1 MNSSETR
8 RTIGLAMII
17 EVVRR
22 RFHLVLVPFLFVMA
36 AGLSLAIFLPSL
48 WTAKSTILVDRQKI
62 PESFVKS
69 TITTDVEAQLL
80 GLSQQIMS
88 SGQLM
93 KIIEAHDLY
102 PEIRRTRSADEVVD
116 RMRRNIRIEVQN
128 DDRDKRN
135 PRTVGFSV
143 LYTTTTPKVAMTIA
157 NELAALYVNEDV
169 RYREKHSVSASEF
182 LDTQLKDVRD
192 RLQNQERRVAEF
204 KERNMGELPEQR
216 EANLRTLDRL
226 QQQLQSAQ
234 ETLRRANERRQLLT
248 QTLAE
253 VDQSNTTVSGP
264 GGTPNPSPA
273 EAAAARLSVL
283 KQELTQMQSRY
294 NDKYPDVVALK
305 DQIRAL
311 EAKLAA
317 DPPSASVRDTQAKAA
332 AVAAKKDGKEL
343 RAAPQNSYVQNLL
356 QQLDQAT
363 IEARTST
370 DEVKGLREQIAL
382 YQRRIENT
390 PRREQESAQITR
402 DYEST
407 RELFRS
413 LLGKR
418 GEAEM
423 AAELEQRQQGE
434 HFRIID
440 AAGLPDRPA
449 GPNRFRIV
457 LVAFVLAL
465 GISGIAVVIAEHTDT
480 SYRSAEE
487 VRMIEMVPVL
497 STIPKIVTERD
508 RRRRLRLRRLGT
520 AAVAVGLLAVI
531 GSSFAIAHNNHGLV
545 ASLSSEPVSVP
556 KNTR

>member
-1 MNSSETR
+1 MNNPETR

-22 RFHLVLVPFLFVMA
+22 RFHLALLPFLFVMA
-36 AGLSLAIFLPSL
+36 AGLSLAMFLPSL

-93 KIIEAHDLY
+93 KIIEAHNLY
-102 PEIRRTRSADEVVD
+102 PELRQQRSADEVVE

-128 DDRDKRN
+128 DDRDRRN

-143 LYTTTTPKVAMTIA
+143 LYTTTTPKTAMTIA

-182 LDTQLKDVRD
+182 LDTQLKEVRE

-253 VDQSNTTVSGP
+253 VDQTGGAVAGP
-264 GGTPNPSPA
+264 AGSPNPSPA

-283 KQELTQMQSRY
+283 KQELAQMQSRY

-311 EAKLAA
+311 EAKMAA
-317 DPPSASVRDTQAKAA
+317 EPAAAARETQAKAT
-332 AVAAKKDGKEL
+332 VAIAKKDGKEL
-343 RAAPQNSYVQNLL
+343 RAVPQNSYVQNLL

-363 IEARTST
+363 VEARTST
-370 DEVKGLREQIAL
+370 DEVRGLRDQIAL

-390 PRREQESAQITR
+390 PRREQEAAQITR

-413 LLGKR
+413 LLSKR

-423 AAELEQRQQGE
+423 AADLEQRQQGE

-449 GPNRFRIV
+449 GPNRFRLV
-457 LVAFVLAL
+457 LVALVLAL
-465 GISGIAVVIAEHTDT
+465 GVSGIAVVIAEHTDT

-487 VRMIEMVPVL
+487 VRMLEMVPVL

-508 RRRRLRLRRLGT
+508 RRRRLRQRRLGT

-531 GSSFAIAHNNHGLV
+531 GSSFAFAHNNHAFV
-545 ASLSSEPVSVP
+545 ATVSSDPVGVP

>member
-1 MNSSETR
+1 MNGSETR

-17 EVVRR
+17 EVLRR
-22 RFHLVLVPFLFVMA
+22 RFHLALVPFLFVMA

-80 GLSQQIMS
+80 GLSQEIMS

-93 KIIEAHDLY
+93 KIIEAHNLY
-102 PEIRRTRSADEVVD
+102 PDIRRTRSADEVVEQ
-116 RMRRNIRIEVQN
+116 MRRNIRIEVQN

-143 LYTTTTPKVAMTIA
+143 LYTTTTPKTAMTIA

-169 RYREKHSVSASEF
+169 RYREKHAVSASEF
-182 LDTQLKDVRD
+182 LETQLKDVRD

-253 VDQSNTTVSGP
+253 VDQSNSTVSGP
-264 GGTPNPSPA
+264 ASTPNPSPA

-283 KQELTQMQSRY
+283 KQELAQMQSRY
-294 NDKYPDVVALK
+294 NDRYPDVVALK

-317 DPPSASVRDTQAKAA
+317 DPPSAVRETQAKAA
-332 AVAAKKDGKEL
+332 VAVARKDGKEL

-370 DEVKGLREQIAL
+370 DEVKGVRDQIAL

-423 AAELEQRQQGE
+423 AADLEQRQQGE
-434 HFRIID
+434 HVRILD

-449 GPNRFRIV
+449 GPNRFRLV

-465 GISGIAVVIAEHTDT
+465 GVSGIAVVIAEHTDT

-487 VRMIEMVPVL
+487 VRAIEMVPVL

-508 RRRRLRLRRLGT
+508 RRRRLRQRRLGT

-531 GSSFAIAHNNHGLV
+531 GSSFAFAHNNHGFV
-545 ASLSSEPVSVP
+545 ASVSSDPVTVP
-556 KNTR
+556 KNPR

>member
-8 RTIGLAMII
+8 RTIGLALII

-22 RFHLVLVPFLFVMA
+22 RFHLVLIPFLFVMA

-80 GLSQQIMS
+80 GLSQEIMS

-93 KIIEAHDLY
+93 KIIEAHNLY
-102 PEIRRTRSADEVVD
+102 PDIRRTRSADEVVE

-143 LYTTTTPKVAMTIA
+143 LYTTTTPKAAMTIA

-169 RYREKHSVSASEF
+169 RYREKHAVSASEF

-253 VDQSNTTVSGP
+253 VDQSNSTASGP
-264 GGTPNPSPA
+264 AGTPNPSPG

-283 KQELTQMQSRY
+283 KQELAQMQSRY
-294 NDKYPDVVALK
+294 NDRYPDVVALK
-305 DQIRAL
+305 DQIKAL
-311 EAKLAA
+311 EAKLAT
-317 DPPSASVRDTQAKAA
+317 DPPSAAVRETQTKAT
-332 AVAAKKDGKEL
+332 VARKDGKEL

-370 DEVKGLREQIAL
+370 DEVKGLRDQIAL

-413 LLGKR
+413 LLSKR

-423 AAELEQRQQGE
+423 AADLEQRQQGE

-449 GPNRFRIV
+449 GPNRFRLV

-487 VRMIEMVPVL
+487 VRTLEMVPVL

-531 GSSFAIAHNNHGLV
+531 GSSFAVAHNNHGLV

>member
-1 MNSSETR
+1 MNNPETR

-22 RFHLVLVPFLFVMA
+22 RFHLALLPFLFVMA
-36 AGLSLAIFLPSL
+36 AGLSLAMFLPSL

-93 KIIEAHDLY
+93 KIIEAHNLY
-102 PEIRRTRSADEVVD
+102 PELRQKRSADEVVE

-128 DDRDKRN
+128 DDRDRRN

-143 LYTTTTPKVAMTIA
+143 LYTTTTPKTAMTIA

-182 LDTQLKDVRD
+182 LDTQLKEVRE

-253 VDQSNTTVSGP
+253 VDQTGGAVAGP
-264 GGTPNPSPA
+264 AGSPNPSPA

-283 KQELTQMQSRY
+283 KQELAQMQSRY

-311 EAKLAA
+311 EAKMAA
-317 DPPSASVRDTQAKAA
+317 EPAAAARETQAKATV
-332 AVAAKKDGKEL
+332 AVAKKDGKEL
-343 RAAPQNSYVQNLL
+343 RAVPQNSYVQNLL

-363 IEARTST
+363 VEARTST
-370 DEVKGLREQIAL
+370 DEVRGLRDQIAL

-390 PRREQESAQITR
+390 PRREQEAAQITR

-413 LLGKR
+413 LLSKR

-423 AAELEQRQQGE
+423 AADLEQRQQGE

-449 GPNRFRIV
+449 GPNRFRLV
-457 LVAFVLAL
+457 LVALVLAL
-465 GISGIAVVIAEHTDT
+465 GVSGIAVVIAEHTDT

-487 VRMIEMVPVL
+487 VRMLEMVPVL

-508 RRRRLRLRRLGT
+508 RRRRLRQRRLGT

-531 GSSFAIAHNNHGLV
+531 GSSFAFAHNNHAFV
-545 ASLSSEPVSVP
+545 ATVSSDPVGVP

>member
-1 MNSSETR
+1 MNGSETR

-17 EVVRR
+17 EVLRR
-22 RFHLVLVPFLFVMA
+22 RFHLALVPLLFVMA

-80 GLSQQIMS
+80 GLSQEIMS

-102 PEIRRTRSADEVVD
+102 PDIRRTRSADEVVE

-143 LYTTTTPKVAMTIA
+143 LYTTTTPKAAMTIA

-169 RYREKHSVSASEF
+169 RYREKHAVSASEF
-182 LDTQLKDVRD
+182 LDTQLKDVRE

-253 VDQSNTTVSGP
+253 VDQSNSTVSGP
-264 GGTPNPSPA
+264 AGTPNPSPA

-294 NDKYPDVVALK
+294 NDRYPDVVALK

-311 EAKLAA
+311 EVKLAA
-317 DPPSASVRDTQAKAA
+317 DPPSAAVRETPAKTMG
-332 AVAAKKDGKEL
+332 AVARKDGKEL

-370 DEVKGLREQIAL
+370 DEVKGLRDQIAL

-423 AAELEQRQQGE
+423 AADLEQRQQGE

-449 GPNRFRIV
+449 GPNRFRLV

-487 VRMIEMVPVL
+487 VRALELVPVL

-508 RRRRLRLRRLGT
+508 RRRHLRMRRLGT

-531 GSSFAIAHNNHGLV
+531 GSSFAFAHNNHSFV
-545 ASLSSEPVSVP
+545 ASVSSDPVGVP

>member
-8 RTIGLAMII
+8 RTIGLALII

-22 RFHLVLVPFLFVMA
+22 RFHLVLIPFLFVMA

-80 GLSQQIMS
+80 GLSQEIMS

-93 KIIEAHDLY
+93 KIIEAHNLY
-102 PEIRRTRSADEVVD
+102 PDIRRTRSADEVVE

-143 LYTTTTPKVAMTIA
+143 LYTTTTPKAAMTIA

-169 RYREKHSVSASEF
+169 RYREKHAVSASEF

-253 VDQSNTTVSGP
+253 VDQSNSTASGP
-264 GGTPNPSPA
+264 AGTPNPSPG

-283 KQELTQMQSRY
+283 KQELAQMQSRY
-294 NDKYPDVVALK
+294 NDRYPDVVALK
-305 DQIRAL
+305 DQIKAL
-311 EAKLAA
+311 EAKLAT
-317 DPPSASVRDTQAKAA
+317 DPPSAAVRETQAKAT
-332 AVAAKKDGKEL
+332 VARKDGKEL

-370 DEVKGLREQIAL
+370 DEVKGLRDQIAL

-413 LLGKR
+413 LLSKR

-423 AAELEQRQQGE
+423 AADLEQRQQGE

-449 GPNRFRIV
+449 GPNRFRLV

-487 VRMIEMVPVL
+487 VRTLEMVPVL

-531 GSSFAIAHNNHGLV
+531 GSSFAVAHNNHGLV

>member
-1 MNSSETR
+1 M
-8 RTIGLAMII
+8 
-17 EVVRR
+17 
-22 RFHLVLVPFLFVMA
+22 
-36 AGLSLAIFLPSL
+36 SLAIFLPSL

-88 SGQLM
+88 SGQLL

-102 PEIRRTRSADEVVD
+102 PKIRGKRSAEEVVE
-116 RMRRNIRIEVQN
+116 RMRRDIRIEVQN

-143 LYTTTTPKVAMTIA
+143 LYTTTTPKAAMTIA

-182 LDTQLKDVRD
+182 LDTQLKDVRE

-305 DQIRAL
+305 DQIKAL

-317 DPPSASVRDTQAKAA
+317 DPPSAAVRETQAKAA
-332 AVAAKKDGKEL
+332 ATKKDGKEL

-370 DEVKGLREQIAL
+370 DEVKGLRDQIAL

-423 AAELEQRQQGE
+423 AADLEQRQQGE

-457 LVAFVLAL
+457 LVALVLAL

-487 VRMIEMVPVL
+487 VRTFEGVPVL

-531 GSSFAIAHNNHGLV
+531 GSSFALAHNNHGLV